1 MSQGDTYSP
10 GGIGIKGLKI
20 QLLRIP
26 VSQIDPTQIFE
37 LGRTIYGTDTSSP
50 AQVISHKN
58 GDGVTQYQNLQE
70 LFVEPLSA
78 ITGGRNGITPNGSY
92 LELGGP
98 LIQPTTV
105 SFSSTTPLSFTELS
119 SGSSVGINSTGFS
132 ATYSSGSNFTS
143 LIAGKDQALMQINS
157 GASTTGLIMDYT
169 LGMRVSDAIFSKGLV
184 YTDDY
189 SSLGKLDSRWIPD
202 WGAVTDAIA
211 EATSTATMYFAPGTL
226 VGRGPTFS
234 DPGGTID
241 NPWAPNATNGLSISD
256 GSGIVL
262 GGPLTGNTTI
272 NTQNHVLQLTDSSLS
287 GSSGFEV
294 ILGGNYVL
302 PNEQGALVVGA
313 SGGRMYYTSDTTLTN
328 YPTAMVEVGNDY
340 GPDNVRVQLYV
351 TNTGATLARGIGM
364 GQKSAENGILVAD
377 RISNIG
383 LIGHTSIVGTGSGS
397 YWLYTVHPTM
407 NQYQYAQYGNLPAL
421 QTTVSS
427 YAGGNFIGQLHNFSD
442 STTAAYS
449 AVITGGGSNS
459 VLGRWNGTQWIVV
472 GGSSSG
478 SVAWASITGKPTTL
492 GGYGITDAVNSTST
506 QTVSGVKTFSNDIN
520 AQGNIYMT
528 GNIFANDTSPYYSRD
543 ANDARYLL
551 LTGGTMSGNLIFNGG
566 ASITVNS
573 DLANIGVKS
582 TTNTNLYTAATYN
595 SFELHNGANNYTSYL
610 KSQITV
616 TDGTN
621 AFYINYPTTLL
632 TGTTSVTFRNVGGT
646 IALLSDITSATPAWS
661 SITGKPTTLGGYGIT
676 DAYPLTGNPSSFIT
690 LSSLS
695 NTAPITY
702 NSSTGAIGI
711 TQATTSTNGYLSNT
725 DWNTFNNKQSSL
737 KWVNV
742 LDYGA
747 TGNGTTNDTTSIQ
760 NAANAIS
767 STGGVL
773 YFPPGNYLISS
784 AISISNSTQI
794 LGAGGIAGM
803 QSGGTSFNI
812 AISTV
817 TSNSLTANAFTIGA
831 DNCSVDNI
839 CIRNSNTSGTF
850 PSSGAGIVLNKSIG
864 FRMNDASVL
873 YFYDNI
879 NFVNGWDWKIDGC
892 HFSFPVRYNM
902 RIQDVALPD
911 AGDQSITSSW
921 FYCNSTSATSLR
933 YESGGGLKLNNV
945 KFNAGGAGIPNV
957 AIDVNMQASTV
968 LFQMSNCSV
977 ENYGQYGLK
986 ITAASGVSFNNVN
999 ISNNEFSGG
1008 AGYPI
1013 YIDPSIGGGSMGN
1026 ISIGTNF
1033 LNTTDATKAA
1043 LTVRN
1048 CNVVRVG
1055 DINFGVSTILTD
1067 FTGSFAPNGTT
1078 KVNLNRNQG
1087 QQTLSISAGVANWDY
1102 SKSTYA
1108 TITLTGNTTVN
1119 QVNNVSGDMA
1129 YLSVVQDAT
1138 GGRTLTMPGVVFIG
1152 NSVINP
1158 SPNAISYI
1166 RLYQNI
1172 ATVISDYAQQAK
1184 VYSSPNGFAGY
1195 TVSTLPAG
1203 NLGDQTYVTD
1213 ATTPTYLG
1221 TLTGG
1226 GSVKTPVFY
1235 NGSAWQALLTTVD
1248 QSFAPTW
1255 TGQHIWQN
1263 NSASSTLTPY
1273 IKVANNTTGLAS
1285 SGTTYYSP
1293 AISLLS
1299 PVYTGGASSNMEF
1312 RLTSQSNQS
1321 NNFGYFTI
1329 SSYIGGGSGTNVFQV
1344 DNFGNGFT
1352 SGSWGVHGFSVGTST
1367 TTDGLTQINFT
1378 AATSGAQVQN
1388 SYATRWMGA
1397 AWTGSVNNWT
1407 EWTNGVRNTAGAP
1420 PVSKL
1425 FWAERTS
1432 TNNSGSYTD
1441 IMSLDNSSNLALLN
1455 TISVKHIIG
1464 SSSAPTIAAGTGAGT
1479 SPTVSVSGN
1488 DLAHKVTITTG
1499 TSPTAS
1505 ATVATITF
1513 NVAYGAAPKI
1523 ILTPVNS
1530 AAAALS
1536 GTTQI
1541 YVDDAS
1547 TTTTV
1552 YVIKVGSGGLT
1563 ASTTYLFYAQI
1574 AQ

>member
-10 GGIGIKGLKI
+10 GGVGIKGLKI
-20 QLLRIP
+20 QLLRMP

-37 LGRTIYGTDTSSP
+37 LGRTVYGTDTSNP

-70 LFVEPLSA
+70 LFVEPVS
-78 ITGGRNGITPNGSY
+78 IVTGGRNGITPNGSY

-105 SFSSTTPLSFTELS
+105 SFSNTTPLSFTELS
-119 SGSSVGINSTGFS
+119 SASSVSINSTGFS
-132 ATYSSGSNFTS
+132 ATYNNGSNFTS
-143 LIAGKDQALMQINS
+143 IISGKAQALMQINS
-157 GASTTGLIMDYT
+157 GASPTGLIMDYT
-169 LGMRVSDAIFSKGLV
+169 LGMRVSDAIFSKGMV
-184 YTDDY
+184 YTANY
-189 SSLGKLDSRWIPD
+189 ANLGTLDPRWIPD

-211 EATSTATMYFAPGTL
+211 EATSTVTMFFAPGTL
-226 VGRGPTFS
+226 VGQGPTFT
-234 DPGGTID
+234 DPGGSIN
-241 NPWAPNATNGLSISD
+241 NPWAPNATNGLSISE

-262 GGPLTGNTTI
+262 GGLLTGDTTIGLGAHGLILNDVDPTASSYLSLNVTTADTGSNNTT
-272 NTQNHVLQLTDSSLS
+272 NFST
-287 GSSGFEV
+287 GF
-294 ILGGNYVL
+294 GG
-302 PNEQGALVVGA
+302 
-313 SGGRMYYTSDTTLTN
+313 TS
-328 YPTAMVEVGNDY
+328 
-340 GPDNVRVQLYV
+340 
-351 TNTGATLARGIGM
+351 
-364 GQKSAENGILVAD
+364 
-377 RISNIG
+377 
-383 LIGHTSIVGTGSGS
+383 
-397 YWLYTVHPTM
+397 
-407 NQYQYAQYGNLPAL
+407 
-421 QTTVSS
+421 TTVSTTTVGDTQTTLENS
-427 YAGGNFIGQLHNFSD
+427 QIIVQNGFGNQTALSLGILNQVTDNSTSTVVSVTNKAIELFFVNQGIQVSD
-442 STTAAYS
+442 SADNFGFKYQSDYSVNGTLNDRWIPDYGAVKDYVTTA
-449 AVITGGGSNS
+449 I
-459 VLGRWNGTQWIVV
+459 
-472 GGSSSG
+472 GGSSP
-478 SVAWASITGKPTTL
+478 AWASITGKPTTL
-492 GGYGITDAVNSTST
+492 SGYGITDAVNSTSA
-506 QTVSGVKTFSNDIN
+506 QTVGGVKTFSNDIN

-528 GNIFANDTSPYYSRD
+528 GNIFANDTSPYYSRN

-582 TTNTNLYTAATYN
+582 TTNPNLYTAATYN

-661 SITGKPTTLGGYGIT
+661 SITGKPTTLSGYGIT
-676 DAYPLTGNPSSFIT
+676 DAYPLTGNPSGFIT

-711 TQATTSTNGYLSNT
+711 TQATTSTNGFISST

-1033 LNTTDATKAA
+1033 LNTTDTTKAA

-1248 QSFAPTW
+1248 QAFAPTW

-1299 PVYTGGASSNMEF
+1299 PVYTGSASSNMEF

-1397 AWTGSVNNWT
+1397 AWTGSANNWT
-1407 EWTNGVRNTAGAP
+1407 EWTNGVRNTAGSP

-1479 SPTVSVSGN
+1479 SPTVSISGN
-1488 DLAHKVTITTG
+1488 DLIHKVTITTG

-1513 NVAYGAAPKI
+1513 NVAYGVAPKI

-1530 AAAALS
+1530 AAAALN
-1536 GTTQI
+1536 GTAQI